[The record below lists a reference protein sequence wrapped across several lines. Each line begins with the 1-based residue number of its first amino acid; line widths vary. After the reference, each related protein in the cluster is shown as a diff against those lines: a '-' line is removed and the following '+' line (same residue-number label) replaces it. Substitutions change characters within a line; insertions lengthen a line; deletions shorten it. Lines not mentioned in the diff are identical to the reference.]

1 MSKLGF
7 GLEYHFTLLDRF
19 GRRMDEWDAT
29 NLVPNAG
36 LVFLLKAPFGDTASI
51 STFYLGLYANA
62 FEPSPATVAAD
73 IPNSMGEIT
82 AYSEAV
88 RPEWERAYS
97 NGAYS
102 SADTPAEFTMT
113 SDVLVRGLFL
123 CSAPAKGVGTGL
135 LLSALRLSTARQA
148 YAGSKLQVHGSLTYV
163 PVS

>member
-36 LVFLLKAPFGDTASI
+36 LEFLLKAPFGDTASI

-82 AYSEAV
+82 AYSEPT
-88 RPEWERAYS
+88 RPEWEKAYT
-97 NGAYS
+97 NGSYS
-102 SADTPAEFTMT
+102 SIDAPAEFTLT
-113 SDVLVRGLFL
+113 SDALVRGLFL
-123 CSAPAKGVGTGL
+123 CSVSAKGAGTGL
-135 LLSALRLSTARQA
+135 ALSVLRLPTARQV
-148 YAGSKLQVHGSLTYV
+148 YAGSKLQVHGSLTYI
-163 PVS
+163 PVF